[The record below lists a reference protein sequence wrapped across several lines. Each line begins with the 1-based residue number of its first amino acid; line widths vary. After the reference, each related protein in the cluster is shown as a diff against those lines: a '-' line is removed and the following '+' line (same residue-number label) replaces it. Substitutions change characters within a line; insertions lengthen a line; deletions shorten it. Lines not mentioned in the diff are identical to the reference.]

1 MAKIPANEPLKAG
14 FRLTRYVIQK
24 KLSAGGF
31 GVVYLALRE
40 DGQPVAIKEFL
51 PSMMSCR
58 PTLQKGWVE
67 PKTPVDKRRFREG
80 LETFFKEADTL
91 SKIHDER
98 VISVWDVFEAHGTA
112 YFVMPVERGNTL
124 QASIRSSPMGM
135 DYHTLR
141 HIFIQAAHGVEVL
154 HRHGLLHLDLKPSNL
169 WLRPDRSVVVLD
181 LGAARWTD
189 EEGNANQLA
198 RTPGFA
204 APEQHGKVQV
214 KDLTVR
220 TDIYGLS
227 ATFYAALEGRP
238 PPTASGRRL
247 GDAPLHQ
254 QRLGQH
260 PLGFLQLIDQG
271 MHLHPPQRPPS
282 IQSWR
287 EALERLPKHLP
298 LRSRKDAL

>member
-1 MAKIPANEPLKAG
+1 MAKSPPNEPLKPG
-14 FRLTRYVIQK
+14 FRLTRYVIQR

-58 PTLQKGWVE
+58 PQLQKGWVE
-67 PKTPVDKRRFREG
+67 PKSPVDKRRFREG

-91 SKIHDER
+91 SKIHDDR
-98 VISVWDVFEAHGTA
+98 VIAVWDVFEAHGTA

-124 QASIRSSPMGM
+124 QAAIRSSPMGL
-135 DYHTLR
+135 DYTSLR
-141 HIFIQAAHGVEVL
+141 NIFIQAAHGVEVL

-169 WLRPDRSVVVLD
+169 WLRPDQSVVVLD
-181 LGAARWTD
+181 LGASRWTD

-220 TDIYGLS
+220 TDVYGLS
-227 ATFYAALEGRP
+227 ATLYASLEGHP
-238 PPTASGRRL
+238 PPQASVRRPH
-247 GDAPLHQ
+247 DPPLAQ

-260 PLGFLQLIDQG
+260 PTGLLQLIDQG
-271 MHLHPPQRPPS
+271 MHLNPQERFS
-282 IQSWR
+282 SVQQWR
-287 EALERLPKHLP
+287 EALEKIPKAMPARKYTDP
-298 LRSRKDAL
+298 L